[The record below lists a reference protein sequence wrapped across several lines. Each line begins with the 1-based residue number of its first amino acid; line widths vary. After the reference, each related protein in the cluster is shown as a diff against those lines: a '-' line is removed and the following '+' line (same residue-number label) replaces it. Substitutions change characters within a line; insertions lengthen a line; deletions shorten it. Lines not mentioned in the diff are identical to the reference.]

1 MGRPPAQRL
10 DKERIGAFPSLPST
24 VVKSAGRTAQIL
36 EYFDDVQR
44 DVSIVEVAE
53 ALRSPQ
59 SSIGVI
65 LKSLVELGFLELTPR
80 RTYALSYRVAMLGSW
95 MDHSLFGRGQLRSL
109 MERISAESGEFVVLA
124 QRVGMHAKF
133 IQVVQAAKP
142 GRRHI
147 TVGTERCLLRSGT
160 GRTLLSMHSDLE
172 VAKLIRR
179 FNASVDDA
187 GRVDAAEVMGTIN
200 SIRQNGY
207 AMTLD
212 AVTHGG
218 GVISVPVTRDTRPG
232 FALGI
237 ASTSMTLRRNETAFA
252 NLLRE
257 GVQRLFASPGRGN
270 GPVGTGLRPVAL
282 AG

>member
-10 DKERIGAFPSLPST
+10 DKERIGAFPSLAPK

-80 RTYALSYRVAMLGSW
+80 RTYALSFRVAMLGSW
-95 MDHSLFGRGQLRSL
+95 MDNRLFGRGQLRGL
-109 MERISAESGEFVVLA
+109 MERISGECGEFVVLV

-133 IQVVQAAKP
+133 VQVVQAAKP
-142 GRRHI
+142 GRRHL
-147 TVGTERCLLRSGT
+147 TVGTERCLLRSGM

-172 VAKLIRR
+172 VAKLVRR
-179 FNASVDDA
+179 YNASVDEA
-187 GRVDAAEVMGTIN
+187 GRMEMAEVMATIKA
-200 SIRQNGY
+200 IRQNGY

-212 AVTHGG
+212 AVTRGG
-218 GVISVPVTRDTRPG
+218 GVISVPVMRDARPG

-237 ASTSMTLRRNETAFA
+237 ASTCTVLRRNETAFA
-252 NLLRE
+252 TLLRD
-257 GVQRLFASPGRGN
+257 GVQSLLTPPGPGAGVT
-270 GPVGTGLRPVAL
+270 GPALRPVAL